1 MKQNNLFRKTL
12 LLALAII
19 GGVSTMW
26 ADPAATF
33 SIPQNLG
40 SYILI
45 GQDKK
50 GSSGLTADG
59 VTLTGC
65 KVDGNGACYT
75 VGSTNGT
82 TVTIQFALTA
92 EAGSYLFA
100 FKSGAQDASTV
111 SLSLTNSSSEVVWS
125 KDNEPIEDTN
135 NWSLTKSHNFV
146 IGNLAAGSY
155 TMTITGVSKTGS
167 YYGNF
172 GNFSFHKSSQ
182 YADNWNNT
190 TDININDFYFDG
202 ANQNGNY
209 ITNIDAND
217 YVEFYT
223 YAPHNAC
230 YNLYCGIGYSTAGT
244 DQFTITITDVAT
256 STVEVNGVNY
266 TVNSTHSYP
275 LTSMIDGGW
284 KKIRLAF
291 PIQPASTSCRVEHIK
306 FNPFENLPLMG
317 AGGVAYLD
325 LNKGTFG
332 RTGTAKYNH
341 DPAYESGNQNI
352 GYNGDGGYAEF
363 YVGNTNE
370 AAYYDFHIGT
380 TRYQDDATFTLTIT
394 DVATSTIEVNES
406 GLAVPSGSGYADQTY
421 RLTNAITPGLKLIRI
436 ETASSSNSYAF
447 NYNHVTFY
455 KRSLNENYNYAP
467 VAATGVDVVL
477 TRTITADKWST
488 ICLPFNM
495 TADQV
500 TTTFG
505 SGVKLAGITGYDSG
519 NKQITTAVATTITAN
534 EPCFIKVAS
543 NFTSA
548 TINNVTIA
556 TGTPEKTING
566 TFKLVGTYS
575 ARDIPS
581 GCYFVSN
588 NNLYKSTGNSH
599 IKPFRAYFTGV
610 PAGARIMFW
619 DDEDVTAVTDVRR
632 DVNDVKGEYYDL
644 QGRKV
649 ANPTKGLYIVN
660 GKKVI
665 IR

>member
-65 KVDGNGACYT
+65 TVDGNGACYT
-75 VGSTNGT
+75 VGNTNGT
-82 TVTIQFALTA
+82 TVTIQLALTA

-100 FKSGAQDASTV
+100 FKSGAMDASII

-125 KDNEPIEDTN
+125 KANEPIEDTN
-135 NWSLTKSHNFV
+135 SWSLTKSHNFV

-172 GNFSFHKSSQ
+172 GNFSFHKSTQ

-190 TDININDFYFDG
+190 SNIIFTDAENSGNSISNDWINS
-202 ANQNGNY
+202 
-209 ITNIDAND
+209 ITKDS

-223 YAPHNAC
+223 FTPAAGFYYVNAKYGYA
-230 YNLYCGIGYSTAGT
+230 TAGT
-244 DQFTITITDVAT
+244 DNFTMTITDVAT
-256 STVEVNGVNY
+256 STVEVNADNYKVNASETY
-266 TVNSTHSYP
+266 PIANS
-275 LTSMIDGGW
+275 LAMGW
-284 KKIRLAF
+284 KKIRIDY
-291 PIQPASTSCRVEHIK
+291 PSTPASGSFRCQGMK
-306 FNPFENLPLMG
+306 FGAYDFLPLT
-317 AGGVAYLD
+317 D
-325 LNKGTFG
+325 
-332 RTGTAKYNH
+332 
-341 DPAYESGNQNI
+341 SGNTLNLSQGVFGTTGSKTPTYEDANKNI
-352 GYNGDGGYAEF
+352 GNCKHGGYAIY
-363 YVGNTNE
+363 YVGNTYE
-370 AAYYDFHIGT
+370 TGYYSLSVGIKKYNNGGT
-380 TRYQDDATFTLTIT
+380 LKVTVT
-394 DVATSTIEVNES
+394 DVATSTTEIDGEELVVTSGSNYELQTLKLSSAITS
-406 GLAVPSGSGYADQTY
+406 GLKQ
-421 RLTNAITPGLKLIRI
+421 IRFDFI
-436 ETASSSNSYAF
+436 KPVSDGESDNFLF
-447 NYNHVTFY
+447 NFNNVTFY
-455 KRSLNENYNYAP
+455 KRSLNEAEDYTP
-467 VAATGVDVVL
+467 VAATGVDITL
-477 TRTITADKWST
+477 TRTINADKWST
-488 ICLPFNM
+488 IVLPFSISKSDLE
-495 TADQV
+495 TALGTTV
-500 TTTFG
+500 T
-505 SGVKLAGITGYDSG
+505 LAGISGYNSG
-519 NKQITTAVATTITAN
+519 THEISTESLSSITAN
-534 EPCFIKVAS
+534 VPCFIKTNSDVS
-543 NFTSA
+543 GEA
-548 TINNVTIA
+548 TISNVTIA
-556 TGTPEKTING
+556 AGTAEKVISG
-566 TFKLVGTYS
+566 DFKLIGSYS
-575 ARDIPS
+575 AMDIPS

-619 DDEDVTAVTDVRR
+619 DDEDATAVTDVRR
-632 DVNDVKGEYYDL
+632 DVNDVKGEYFDL

>member
-1 MKQNNLFRKTL
+1 MKQNNLFKTALLL
-12 LLALAII
+12 LLAVA
-19 GGVSTMW
+19 GTTTAW
-26 ADPAATF
+26 ADGTI

-45 GQDKK
+45 GNASTNPKT
-50 GSSGLTADG
+50 TATG
-59 VTLTGC
+59 ITLTGC
-65 KVDGNGACYT
+65 QVDGSAESSYT
-75 VGSTNGT
+75 VGSTSGS
-82 TVTIQFALTA
+82 TVRMEFALTA
-92 EAGSYLFA
+92 EAGNYLFS
-100 FKSGAQDASTV
+100 FKSGAQDASII

-125 KDNEPIEDTN
+125 KASESIEDTDS
-135 NWSLTKSHNFV
+135 WSLTKSHNFV
-146 IGNLAAGSY
+146 IGNLAAGNY
-155 TMTITGVSKTGS
+155 TMTITGVTKTGS

-223 YAPHNAC
+223 YAPHTAC

-291 PIQPASTSCRVEHIK
+291 PIQPASPSCRVEHIK

-325 LNKGTFG
+325 LSKGTFG
-332 RTGTAKYNH
+332 RTGTAKVNH
-341 DPAYESGNQNI
+341 DPVYESGNQNI

-363 YVGNTNE
+363 YVSNTNE

-380 TRYQDDATFTLTIT
+380 KRYQNDATFTLTIT
-394 DVATSTIEVNES
+394 DVATSTIEVNQS
-406 GLAVPSGSGYADQTY
+406 GLAVPSGSGYADHTY
-421 RLTNAITPGLKLIRI
+421 RLSNLITPGLKLIRI
-436 ETASSSNSYAF
+436 ETASSSSDYAF

-455 KRSLNENYNYAP
+455 KRSLNEGYNYTP
-467 VAATGVDVVL
+467 VAATDVDVVL
-477 TRTITADKWST
+477 TRSITADKWST
-488 ICLPFNM
+488 ICLPFNISATDLG
-495 TADQV
+495 TALGTTV
-500 TTTFG
+500 T
-505 SGVKLAGITGYDSG
+505 LAGITGYDSG
-519 NKQITTAVATTITAN
+519 TRVISTEALTSITAKV
-534 EPCFIKVAS
+534 PCFIKTSSDVSAEAS
-543 NFTSA
+543 ISD
-548 TINNVTIA
+548 VTIVE
-556 TGTPEKTING
+556 GTPEKVIDG

-575 ARDIPS
+575 AMDIPS

-599 IKPFRAYFTGV
+599 IKPFRAYFENV

-632 DVNDVKGEYYDL
+632 DVNGVKGEYFDL